1 MQAGG
6 VLSTIGMAL
15 AEEYRVVEMTYVAC
29 QWQIVCS
36 PLCVYI
42 GYVVASATGVI
53 RRRNGFPSFDPP
65 RAVGRVMELGSS
77 SSTAGGDENAA
88 SDGSGM

>member
-1 MQAGG
+1 M
-6 VLSTIGMAL
+6 VL

-29 QWQIVCS
+29 QWQIVYA
-36 PLCVYI
+36 PLCMYM
-42 GYVVASATGVI
+42 VASVTGVI
-53 RRRNGFPSFDPP
+53 RRRSGFPSFDPP